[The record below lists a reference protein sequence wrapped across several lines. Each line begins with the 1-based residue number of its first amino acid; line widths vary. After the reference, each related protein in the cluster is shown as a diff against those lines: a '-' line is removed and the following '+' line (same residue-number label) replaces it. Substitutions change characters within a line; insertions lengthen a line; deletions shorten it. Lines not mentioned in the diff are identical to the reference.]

1 MENRVWD
8 IALFEALN
16 FDGGT
21 VVDWLMS
28 AISGVV
34 MWLPLYALII
44 YMVWRRYH
52 WRGIVAL
59 LLAVA
64 LSMGVADMIAGIF
77 KHTGPLANL
86 WESFPARP
94 RPMFTEGLNA
104 VHVPSYDHGQYG
116 TVSAHAAT
124 IISLAVISSVVIAR
138 RWFTLLML
146 FVALLV
152 SYSRIY
158 LACHFPQ
165 DIVLGAVVGVVAA
178 MGGITL
184 FGYICPI
191 RRE

>member
-1 MENRVWD
+1 MANRVWD

-16 FDGGT
+16 FDGGA

-59 LLAVA
+59 LLAVT

-86 WESFPARP
+86 WESFPARL

-152 SYSRIY
+152 CYSRIY

-178 MGGITL
+178 MGGIAL
-184 FGYICPI
+184 FGYIFQI